1 MIIECVIVFIWFGLV
16 LICFFTYPYQVELL
30 DPAVKGTVNV
40 LNACAKASSIKRV
53 VLTSS
58 MAAVALNRKPRSPEV
73 LVNESWFSEPNFC
86 RESKVR
92 DLLGQVVKLFSL
104 YLLHSLSSPI
114 KKNFKKLAS
123 VS

>member
-1 MIIECVIVFIWFGLV
+1 MIIECVIVFIWFDLV

-58 MAAVALNRKPRSPEV
+58 MAAVSYNGKPLTPEV
-73 LVNESWFSEPNFC
+73 VVDESWFSDPHFC

-92 DLLGQVVKLFSL
+92 SLLGSVVKS
-104 YLLHSLSSPI
+104 YPLSSALFQVSFGRM
-114 KKNFKKLAS
+114 KYKNKLC
-123 VS
+123 